1 MEATLG
7 FEPRNESFAGSCLT
21 TWPCRRFIFYS
32 HLSGANGENR
42 THTPKPEQD
51 FKSCASTYSATLAY
65 PKINGAGDGIR
76 TRGPNLGKV
85 VLYP

>member
-21 TWPCRRFIFYS
+21 TWPCRRFIF
-32 HLSGANGENR
+32 LFAPGGANGENR

-51 FKSCASTYSATLAY
+51 FKSCASTYSATLA
-65 PKINGAGDGIR
+65 
-76 TRGPNLGKV
+76 
-85 VLYP
+85 

>member
-21 TWPCRRFIFYS
+21 TWPCRRFIFIRTIMVRMVRIELTLRNRNRILSPARLPIPPHS
-32 HLSGANGENR
+32 H
-42 THTPKPEQD
+42 
-51 FKSCASTYSATLAY
+51 F